1 MTISS
6 KLPDIGTTIFS
17 TVSAMAVKHQAVN
30 LSQGFP
36 DFQPDPRL
44 LQLLAE
50 VSTEG
55 HHQYSP
61 MPGVGVLREEISKR
75 ISSRD
80 GNSYDPDTEI
90 TITSGATE
98 ALFSICQAL
107 IHPGDEVILFSPAY
121 DSYEPGIRLAGGIP
135 VYVPLTFPDYQ
146 IDWDRVRQAI
156 TSRTKGIFIN
166 HPHNPSGAT
175 LSSSDLMT
183 LSSIAESN
191 DLWICSDEVY
201 DYMVFDGKKHLSAA
215 SLPSL
220 RSRTIVVSSFGKTL
234 HTTGWKVG
242 YCLAPESLMKEI
254 RKVHQFVT
262 FSVPTPFQIA
272 IARYLAQFPEE
283 IEGLS
288 AFYQSKR
295 DLFLSL
301 LENTG
306 FEPLACAGT
315 YFQLVQYNSIKNCSD
330 TEFCQWLTKEI
341 KVACIPVSVFYPDKT
356 DHQVV
361 RFCFA
366 KRDETLVRA
375 AELLRSI

>member
-17 TVSAMAVKHQAVN
+17 TVSAMAAKHQAVN

-50 VSTEG
+50 ASAEG

-61 MPGVGVLREEISKR
+61 MPGVSILREEISKR
-75 ISSRD
+75 ITDRD
-80 GNSYDPDTEI
+80 ANTYDPDTEI

-107 IHPGDEVILFSPAY
+107 IHPGDEIILFSPAY
-121 DSYEPGIRLAGGIP
+121 DSYEPGIRLAGGFP
-135 VYVPLTFPDYQ
+135 VYVPLTFPDFR

-175 LSSSDLMT
+175 LSSADLMT

-191 DLWICSDEVY
+191 DMWICSDEVY

-242 YCLAPESLMKEI
+242 YCLAPASLTKEI

-262 FSVPTPFQIA
+262 FSVPTPFQVA
-272 IARYLAQFPEE
+272 IARYLHLYPDM
-283 IEGLS
+283 ITGLS
-288 AFYQSKR
+288 DFYQTKR
-295 DLFLSL
+295 DLFLTL
-301 LENTG
+301 LEKTG
-306 FEPLACAGT
+306 FEPLKCAGT
-315 YFQLVQYNSIKNCSD
+315 YFQLATYNSIKNCSD

-341 KVACIPVSVFYPDKT
+341 KVACIPVSVFYPDKR
-356 DHQVV
+356 DHQIV

-366 KRDETLVRA
+366 KKNETLLRA

>member
-36 DFQPDPRL
+36 DFQPDPAL
-44 LQLLAE
+44 LQLLVEA
-50 VSTEG
+50 SAEG
-55 HHQYSP
+55 HHQYAP
-61 MPGVGVLREEISKR
+61 MPGLPLLREGISNR
-75 ISSRD
+75 VTSRD
-80 GNSYDPDTEI
+80 GNTYHPDTEI

-135 VYVPLTFPDYQ
+135 VYVPLTFPKFG
-146 IDWDRVRQAI
+146 IDWERVRKAI
-156 TSRTKGIFIN
+156 TPRTKGILLN

-175 LSSSDLMT
+175 LSSEDLLT
-183 LSSIAESN
+183 LSSVAESN

-201 DYMVFDGKKHLSAA
+201 DSMVFDGKQHLSAA
-215 SLPSL
+215 SLPAL
-220 RSRTIVVSSFGKTL
+220 RSRTVIVSSFGKTL

-262 FSVPTPFQIA
+262 FSVPTPFQVA
-272 IARYLAQFPEE
+272 IARYLVQFPEK
-283 IEGLS
+283 IEDLS
-288 AFYQSKR
+288 DFYQAKR
-295 DLFLSL
+295 DLFLKL
-301 LENTG
+301 LEPTA
-306 FEPLACAGT
+306 FEPLPCAGT
-315 YFQLVQYNSIKNCSD
+315 YFQLVKYASIKNCSD
-330 TEFCQWLTKEI
+330 IEFCQWLTKEI
-341 KVACIPVSVFYPDKT
+341 KVACIPISVFYPDKT

-366 KRDETLVRA
+366 KKDETLIHA
-375 AELLRSI
+375 AELLHSI

>member
-17 TVSAMAVKHQAVN
+17 TVSAMAAKHHAVN

-44 LQLLAE
+44 LQLLTEA
-50 VSTEG
+50 SLEG
-55 HHQYSP
+55 HHQYAP
-61 MPGVGVLREEISKR
+61 MSGLPLLREEISKR
-75 ISSRD
+75 VSARD
-80 GNSYDPDTEI
+80 RNTYHPDTEI

-107 IHPGDEVILFSPAY
+107 VHPGDEIILFSPAY
-121 DSYEPGIRLAGGIP
+121 DSYEPGIRLAGGVP
-135 VYVPLTFPDYQ
+135 VYVPLSFPDFG
-146 IDWDRVRQAI
+146 IDWERVRNAI
-156 TSRTKGIFIN
+156 TPRTKGILLN

-175 LSSSDLMT
+175 LSTQDLLT
-183 LSSIAESN
+183 LSSIAETS
-191 DLWICSDEVY
+191 DLWVCSDEVY
-201 DYMVFDGKKHLSAA
+201 DYMVFDGKRHLSAA

-242 YCLAPESLMKEI
+242 YCLAPESLTKEI

-262 FSVPTPFQIA
+262 FSVPTPFQVA
-272 IARYLAQFPEE
+272 IARYLAQYPEE

-288 AFYQSKR
+288 DFYQAKR
-295 DLFLSL
+295 DLFLTL
-301 LENTG
+301 LEPTA
-306 FEPLACAGT
+306 FEPLPCAGT
-315 YFQLVQYNSIKNCSD
+315 YFQLVRYNSIKDCSD
-330 TEFCQWLTKEI
+330 QAFCEWLTREK
-341 KVACIPVSVFYPDKT
+341 KVACIPISVFYPDKT
-356 DHQVV
+356 DNQVV

-366 KRDETLVRA
+366 KKDETLIHA
-375 AELLRSI
+375 AELLHSI